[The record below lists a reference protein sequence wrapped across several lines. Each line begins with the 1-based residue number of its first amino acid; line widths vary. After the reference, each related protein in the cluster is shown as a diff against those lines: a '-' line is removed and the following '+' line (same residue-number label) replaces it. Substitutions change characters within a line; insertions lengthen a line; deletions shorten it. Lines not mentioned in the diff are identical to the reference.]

1 MNSLTVNNRLPQLR
15 GIPVTGTS
23 SFRYERMVS
32 GRWVA
37 CNHSRA
43 IGIVGVFQRRAKRLC
58 ANLTEG
64 SEITVECQ
72 SVLFAGNQKHSGLST
87 CVKDTSTVNAS
98 ARLNSFNASSG
109 R

>member
-15 GIPVTGTS
+15 GFPVNGTP

-43 IGIVGVFQRRAKRLC
+43 KAIVGVWRRKGESL
-58 ANLTEG
+58 
-64 SEITVECQ
+64 
-72 SVLFAGNQKHSGLST
+72 
-87 CVKDTSTVNAS
+87 CVKSTGDSGTTAASRFVLSGGSQRPDASYTCEMGTSMNAS
-98 ARLNSFNASSG
+98 ALSISSSANLQS
-109 R
+109 